1 MGRTHSQM
9 EGGGGVLVYP
19 AHTSLCAWGALVPV
33 DRLKPLSHR
42 YNIVAQYYDAASLS
56 FRDMVWHVANRNVS

>member
-1 MGRTHSQM
+1 M
-9 EGGGGVLVYP
+9 LVYP